1 MPRIRT
7 VTALATAAFALV
19 AAGAAYAAAPLGTH
33 LGPATGSGMLK
44 TYLGYYDAHKDSYV
58 ITDVSS
64 KPQAAALHVNYSAA
78 IGAVKGAPRQFFV
91 IGNSA
96 PGQITVWGSE
106 PGESDYN
113 PLWEE
118 IFVTWKPGVK
128 PVLLVRDDQIDALQK
143 AGKLTE
149 KDAHIVLN
157 APITKVGK

>member
-7 VTALATAAFALV
+7 VTALATAFVLL
-19 AAGAAYAAAPLGTH
+19 AAGAASAASPLGTN
-33 LGPATGSGMLK
+33 LGPARGGGTLK

-64 KPQAAALHVNYSAA
+64 KSQAASLHINYSAA
-78 IGAVKGAPRQFFV
+78 IAGMKGAPRQFFI
-91 IGNSA
+91 IGKAA

-118 IFVTWKPGVK
+118 VFVTFKPGVT
-128 PVLLVRDDQIDALQK
+128 PVLLTSDNQIDALAK

-149 KDAHIVLN
+149 RDAHIVLN
-157 APITKVGK
+157 APITRVGK